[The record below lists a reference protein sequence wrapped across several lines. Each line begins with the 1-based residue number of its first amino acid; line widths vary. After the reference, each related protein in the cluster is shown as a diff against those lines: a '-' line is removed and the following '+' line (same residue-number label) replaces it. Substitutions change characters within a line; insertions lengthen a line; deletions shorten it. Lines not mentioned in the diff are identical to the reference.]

1 MVYKYVVFDWD
12 GTLADTYPVLSAA
25 YDYAFTKLNMPSIS
39 YDEVKRITSTLQNRD
54 TLGCMFGEKKEEA
67 AKYFYEYIEKHHTE
81 KLLPFDGAKDVLE
94 YCKNSG
100 KLIYLITN
108 KSKQYIHDEI
118 KILGFEK
125 YFEKVVAAK
134 EYEYDKPH
142 PVACQAIFDY
152 KLPPAEEIIVIGD
165 GDADVKT
172 AEALGGAD
180 SIICDAKDK
189 YVGSKPTYKIKNI
202 AEAIKILEK

>member
-1 MVYKYVVFDWD
+1 MDNKHNDIIKT
-12 GTLADTYPVLSAA
+12 TLDSIKGIVESNTVIGEPVNTPGGITIIPVSKVSLGFASGGL
-25 YDYAFTKLNMPSIS
+25 DYAS
-39 YDEVKRITSTLQNRD
+39 
-54 TLGCMFGEKKEEA
+54 KKEEA

-125 YFEKVVAAK
+125 YFKKVVAAK

-142 PVACQAIFDY
+142 PIACQAIFDY

-180 SIICDAKDK
+180 SIICDTKDK